1 MAAISSEVR
10 FVKAFISQKSSKS
23 FAIPL
28 GFNEYFPDPLPIT
41 VDLLDYSGR
50 CWTVRM
56 KKRGDKVLLTL
67 GWDWENFVRD
77 NNLEDGK
84 YLNFIYDCD
93 RTFYV
98 IIFGH
103 DMCSEFRDFPQVV
116 VDVDDYA
123 TGEDDEEVEEQK
135 QK

>member
-1 MAAISSEVR
+1 MV
-10 FVKAFISQKSSKS
+10 
-23 FAIPL
+23 AIPL

-50 CWTVRM
+50 SWTVRM
-56 KKRGDKVLLTL
+56 KKIGENVFLTL
-67 GWDWENFVRD
+67 GWENFVKD

-98 IIFGH
+98 IIFAH
-103 DMCSEFRDFPQVV
+103 DMCSEFRGFPQVI
-116 VDVDDYA
+116 VDVDDYE
-123 TGEDDEEVEEQK
+123 TCEDEDEDVEEAQQQK
-135 QK
+135 ENNK